1 MRLFSAS
8 NAARQFSTVPVL
20 RQSDGGIWA
29 RRGKQ
34 RCYLAACRASRREL
48 SPDMDD
54 QFFAETADPKEIAER
69 LGLTILGWLDGQLYA
84 RGRDQLYQIGPFRPQ
99 ANYSGPADL
108 RICFCEAWSHDW
120 TYVGEQFHAPR
131 EGAEHAGLTV
141 IGDDD
146 FSAASSRST
155 ASAGNTSWRRP
166 ATARWPSRPAG
177 PPRWRCNALRRS
189 IAREGERRRES
200 SDGLPHAN
208 ARRDAPQRRLF
219 RHDYA

>member
-8 NAARQFSTVPVL
+8 NAARQSSTVPVL
-20 RQSDGGIWA
+20 RQSDAGIWA

-34 RCYLAACRASRREL
+34 RCYLAACRAHRAVP

-54 QFFAETADPKEIAER
+54 QFVAESADPKEIAER

-131 EGAEHAGLTV
+131 
-141 IGDDD
+141 
-146 FSAASSRST
+146 
-155 ASAGNTSWRRP
+155 
-166 ATARWPSRPAG
+166 
-177 PPRWRCNALRRS
+177 
-189 IAREGERRRES
+189 
-200 SDGLPHAN
+200 
-208 ARRDAPQRRLF
+208 
-219 RHDYA
+219 